1 MTVTY
6 VVCFD
11 GKPQATPHCV
21 GSPVAGIKRN
31 ITANLTTERNQE
43 DNKRSQANTNNG
55 ALRIVNT

>member
-43 DNKRSQANTNNG
+43 DNKRSQANTNKG
-55 ALRIVNT
+55 AF